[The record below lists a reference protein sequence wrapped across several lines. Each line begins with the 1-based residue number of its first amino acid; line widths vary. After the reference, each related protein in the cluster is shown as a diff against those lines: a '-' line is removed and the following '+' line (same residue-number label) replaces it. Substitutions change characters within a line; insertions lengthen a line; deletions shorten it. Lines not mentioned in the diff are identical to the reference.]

1 MINSDQ
7 ETTAKTPATSTGGY
21 AALAAQWWMI
31 SVLWFFFFIRV
42 LGSDSFHGISSGWK
56 VR

>member
-7 ETTAKTPATSTGGY
+7 ETTAKAPATSTGGY

-31 SVLWFFFFIRV
+31 SVLLFFFFIRV
-42 LGSDSFHGISSGWK
+42 LGSDSFHRISSGWK